1 MTGDRNTVKFLT
13 ESTSRIDLNVLAILL
28 FVAPLSL
35 LQLSLKTALLLILAI
50 PQIRIWTHVAG
61 YYADQQRSSR
71 SYIFVNQIV
80 LFLLVALSWAMGPLL
95 K

>member
-1 MTGDRNTVKFLT
+1 MTGDRNTMKFLT
-13 ESTSRIDLNVLAILL
+13 ESTSRVDVNVLAILL
-28 FVAPLSL
+28 FLAPLAL
-35 LQLSLKTALLLILAI
+35 LQFSLNMALLLIFVI
-50 PQIRIWTHVAG
+50 PQIRIWSHAVG
-61 YYADQQRSSR
+61 YYSDQQRSPR